1 MKCDCGGNTRVLDS
15 RGVSRRREC
24 LKCCMRFSTE
34 EVIVTKPEKKKV
46 QTKKRVKNILPKN
59 NWQQLAKN
67 ISARRK
73 LEELRDNIKE
83 DDYENY

>member
-1 MKCDCGGNTRVLDS
+1 
-15 RGVSRRREC
+15 
-24 LKCCMRFSTE
+24 MRFSTE

-46 QTKKRVKNILPKN
+46 QTKKRVKNILPTN

>member
-1 MKCDCGGNTRVLDS
+1 
-15 RGVSRRREC
+15 
-24 LKCCMRFSTE
+24 MRFSTE
-34 EVIVTKPEKKKV
+34 EVVVTKPEKKKV
-46 QTKKRVKNILPKN
+46 QTKKRVKNILPAN

-73 LEELRDNIKE
+73 LEELRDTIKE

>member
-1 MKCDCGGNTRVLDS
+1 
-15 RGVSRRREC
+15 
-24 LKCCMRFSTE
+24 MRFSTE

>member
-15 RGVSRRREC
+15 RGVNRRREC
-24 LKCCMRFSTE
+24 LKCFMRFSTE

-46 QTKKRVKNILPKN
+46 QTKKRVKNILPTN
-59 NWQQLAKN
+59 NWKQLSKN

-73 LEELRDNIKE
+73 LEELLDTIKE